1 MNIKE
6 LAKKLGLS
14 ITTVS
19 RALGGYSDVSEK
31 TRERV
36 KKFANKYKYS
46 PNPYASTLASGKA
59 KTVGYV
65 LPIYG
70 TNTSTLNQGNFFQ
83 FISGMS
89 EELLSESIQLQILFA
104 KSEEEELKAYKK
116 LITEHKIENIVLQNL
131 KTKDRRIEILNK
143 YKINYVAWGKT
154 KDKSNYSWVDLD
166 NDKAIEVIINYLIK
180 KNHTHIAYINI
191 SEKYNFANERKSS
204 FLKNLKLNK
213 INFNPNYYA
222 SVKLEEPEK
231 SFEIIKK
238 MLMKNKKISAII
250 CSTEFSA
257 LSAIK
262 ACNYLNYKIGKDIS
276 IITFDGALVRDLSSP
291 PITAVSFPVKE
302 LGKRAINILLNKNKN
317 KNLQVNYS
325 AKTEIIERGSVHIV
339 S

>member
-104 KSEEEELKAYKK
+104 KSEEKELKAYKK
-116 LITEHKIENIVLQNL
+116 LIT
-131 KTKDRRIEILNK
+131 
-143 YKINYVAWGKT
+143 
-154 KDKSNYSWVDLD
+154 
-166 NDKAIEVIINYLIK
+166 
-180 KNHTHIAYINI
+180 
-191 SEKYNFANERKSS
+191 
-204 FLKNLKLNK
+204 
-213 INFNPNYYA
+213 
-222 SVKLEEPEK
+222 
-231 SFEIIKK
+231 
-238 MLMKNKKISAII
+238 
-250 CSTEFSA
+250 C
-257 LSAIK
+257 
-262 ACNYLNYKIGKDIS
+262 
-276 IITFDGALVRDLSSP
+276 
-291 PITAVSFPVKE
+291 
-302 LGKRAINILLNKNKN
+302 
-317 KNLQVNYS
+317 
-325 AKTEIIERGSVHIV
+325 
-339 S
+339 

>member
-6 LAKKLGLS
+6 LAKKLDLS

-36 KKFANKYKYS
+36 KKFANKYQYI
-46 PNPYASTLASGKA
+46 PNPYASTLASGKT

-70 TNTSTLNQGNFFQ
+70 TNTNTLNQGNFFQ

-89 EELLSESIQLQILFA
+89 EELLSESIQLQIIFA
-104 KSEEEELKAYKK
+104 KSENEEINAYEK
-116 LITEHKIENIVLQNL
+116 LIFEHKIQNIVLQNI
-131 KTKDRRIEILNK
+131 KTNDIRIEFLNK
-143 YKINYVAWGKT
+143 HKINYVAWGKT
-154 KDKSNYSWVDLD
+154 KNKRNFSWVDLD
-166 NDKAIEVIINYLIK
+166 NYNAIEIIINYLIK
-180 KNHTHIAYINI
+180 KNHSHISYINI

-204 FLKNLKLNK
+204 FLQNLKLNK
-213 INFNPNYYA
+213 IDFNQNYYA
-222 SVKLEEPEK
+222 SVKLDEPEK

-262 ACNYLNYKIGKDIS
+262 ACNYLNYIIGKDIS
-276 IITFDGALVRDLSSP
+276 IITFDGAIVRDLSSP

-302 LGKRAINILLNKNKN
+302 LGKRAINILFSKRKNNKPI
-317 KNLQVNYS
+317 NYL
-325 AKTEIIERGSVHIV
+325 AKTEIIERGSVHTV
-339 S
+339 K

>member
-231 SFEIIKK
+231 SFEIIRK

>member
-166 NDKAIEVIINYLIK
+166 NDKAIEVIINLSLI
-180 KNHTHIAYINI
+180 HI
-191 SEKYNFANERKSS
+191 
-204 FLKNLKLNK
+204 
-213 INFNPNYYA
+213 
-222 SVKLEEPEK
+222 
-231 SFEIIKK
+231 
-238 MLMKNKKISAII
+238 
-250 CSTEFSA
+250 
-257 LSAIK
+257 
-262 ACNYLNYKIGKDIS
+262 
-276 IITFDGALVRDLSSP
+276 
-291 PITAVSFPVKE
+291 
-302 LGKRAINILLNKNKN
+302 
-317 KNLQVNYS
+317 
-325 AKTEIIERGSVHIV
+325 
-339 S
+339 